1 MKDLLGS
8 LSGGQIAEVLGI
20 SPRTLTRWKA
30 GGHPAN
36 RRAAIATEVTS
47 ILTHSWTEDG
57 VYRWFHR
64 PHPELSNATPISLL
78 NTGDPVHDERLL
90 SAALGGRDQR
100 AT

>member
-1 MKDLLGS
+1 MTELLGS
-8 LSGGQIAEVLGI
+8 LSGQQIAELLGI

-30 GGHPAN
+30 RGRPAN
-36 RRAAIATEVTS
+36 RRAAIATELTS
-47 ILTHSWTEDG
+47 ILVHSWTEDG

-64 PHPELSNATPISLL
+64 PHPQLGSATPISLL